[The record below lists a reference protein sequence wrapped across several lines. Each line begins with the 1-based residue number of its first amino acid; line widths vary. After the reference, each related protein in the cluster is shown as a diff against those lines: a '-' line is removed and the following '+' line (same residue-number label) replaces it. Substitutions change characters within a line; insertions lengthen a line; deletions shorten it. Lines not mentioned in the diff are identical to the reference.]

1 MEQFET
7 NAKKTAADTE
17 ASARKYGQEQSDVT
31 VTRDA
36 DKLARAVEE
45 EKRLAAIVART
56 EGNVEQRRKDAELLL
71 QKQNEIAAMNSN
83 IAMAD
88 AGKSGLQL
96 SQGDLTTIQNDIMGK
111 YASNIA
117 NAMDFKNKTNMTLDD
132 ALTRTGIEAFT
143 KQGEINDFKNLL
155 QDNKYAPILDAVK
168 KAAEGDQK
176 AIADVATF
184 YQEMTK
190 KKAEGEYMGVNIEE
204 IIATKE
210 KSFQEAS
217 AQKKENLIAEDLKEV
232 PGANY
237 VISQIATIINK
248 NPGQSRTFIMG
259 ELARLA
265 MLNTD
270 ARAALQQA
278 IAA

>member
-270 ARAALQQA
+270 ARAAMLQA
-278 IAA
+278 ING

>member
-17 ASARKYGQEQSDVT
+17 ASARKYGQEQSDIT

-210 KSFQEAS
+210 KSFQEGS

-270 ARAALQQA
+270 ARAAMLQA
-278 IAA
+278 ING

>member
-17 ASARKYGQEQSDVT
+17 ASAKKYGQEQSDVT

-71 QKQNEIAAMNSN
+71 QKQNEIASMNSN

-210 KSFQEAS
+210 KSFQEGS

-270 ARAALQQA
+270 ARAAMLQA
-278 IAA
+278 ING

>member
-17 ASARKYGQEQSDVT
+17 ASARKYGQEQSDIT

-143 KQGEINDFKNLL
+143 KQSEINDFKNLL

-210 KSFQEAS
+210 KSFQEGS

-270 ARAALQQA
+270 ARAAMLQA
-278 IAA
+278 ING